1 MGIIITESDKK
12 RILSLIKESIDT
24 TELTNYA
31 NEYIDGH
38 NCDEIYNDLLRFQ
51 SAANNG
57 EVTLSQSDKETLSDS
72 INKVKSYKGFACG
85 TIKSKMKS
93 EFNKQANSDPQ
104 KLLDSMCWFSKNV
117 YIKTLRVCQAQS
129 ITPTPQISN
138 VPKVNIPSVTIPDEI
153 PMTKPNVSLGRI
165 FKVEDS
171 SPKLE
176 DVKRYVSSKVNSSLK
191 IKNNPPL
198 KITCDGIV
206 ISYDDT
212 SNQYSISVD
221 MEICEE
227 KDRSWFFAMVGN
239 VGNEINKSL
248 IIDFKG
254 RFKSEGS
261 SEVIECQKTV
271 VVKDKQWNEIILIGD
286 RPPNSKLLE
295 QRNIYK

>member
-24 TELTNYA
+24 TELINYA

-38 NCDEIYNDLLRFQ
+38 NCNEIYNDLLKFQ
-51 SAANNG
+51 SASNGG
-57 EVTLSQSDKETLSDS
+57 EVKLSQNEKDILADS
-72 INKVKSYKGFACG
+72 IDKIKTYKGFACG

-93 EFNKQANSDPQ
+93 EFSKQASSNPQ
-104 KLLDSMCWFSKNV
+104 KLLESMCWFSKNV
-117 YIKTLRVCQAQS
+117 YIKTLRVCQTQS
-129 ITPTPQISN
+129 ITSNPQISN
-138 VPKVNIPSVTIPDEI
+138 IPKVNVPSVTLPDET
-153 PMTKPNVSLGRI
+153 PMTKPNVSVGRV

-191 IKNNPPL
+191 LKNNPPF
-198 KITCDGIV
+198 KITCDGVV
-206 ISYDDT
+206 ISYDNT

-227 KDRSWFFAMVGN
+227 KDRSWFFALVGN

-261 SEVIECQKTV
+261 TDVIECQKTV